1 MSKVTMQ
8 DVFVLLKEGDDAQA
22 KEKMREFIIQRSRDI
37 HENIMEA
44 SLSEDDV
51 LTAELEDELED
62 HSDDL
67 EAMDSEVN
75 AEEIYDDEEVE
86 DAVDDL
92 ESGEDAIE
100 QVEDRVDDIDDKLE
114 MLRKEFEEFM
124 ADEEAGEEESEEAGE
139 EEAGEEAGEEE
150 AGEENMGDVED
161 EIDSD
166 MEQIEDE
173 EQA

>member
-8 DVFVLLKEGDDAQA
+8 DVFALLKEGDDAQA

-44 SLSEDDV
+44 SMSEDDV

-67 EAMDSEVN
+67 DALDSEVS
-75 AEEIYDDEEVE
+75 AEEIYDDEGVE

-124 ADEEAGEEESEEAGE
+124 ADEE
-139 EEAGEEAGEEE
+139 GEEAGDEAGDE
-150 AGEENMGDVED
+150 AGEDEDAGEASEEDMADVED
-161 EIDSD
+161 DLDSD
-166 MEQIEDE
+166 IEQIEDE